1 MNRFNQLIS
10 PRFVYRCLNRLLPW
24 CLGLSVVFLLLG
36 MGLGLFGVPP
46 DYQQGDGFRM
56 IYIHVPTAFLSLGIY
71 SIIFCCS
78 VVYLVW
84 SLKIADI
91 CAKASASVGALYT
104 LMALVSGALWGKPMW
119 GTWWIWDA
127 RLTSELVLLF
137 LYWSYLGLRLSI
149 REEKRAAKAS
159 ALLTIVGMIDIPLI
173 HFSVEWWTTLHQ
185 GATLLKFS
193 KPSIATEMLIP
204 LLIMLA
210 GFSFFYATILC
221 IRMRS
226 ELLKREWRSLWV
238 SEILLNIQ
246 LDTKA

>member
-1 MNRFNQLIS
+1 MIKLHHWIS
-10 PRFVYRCLNRLLPW
+10 PKFVYHIIDWLQPWLL
-24 CLGLSVVFLLLG
+24 VFSIFLMCTG
-36 MGLGLFGVPP
+36 IWLGLFWAPI

-56 IYIHVPTAFLSLGIY
+56 IYIHVPAAFLSLSIY
-71 SIIFCCS
+71 SFMFLCS
-78 VVYLVW
+78 ILSLVW
-84 SLKIADI
+84 QIKIADI
-91 CAKASASVGALYT
+91 CAKASAPIGAAYT
-104 LMALVSGALWGKPMW
+104 LIALLSGALWGKPMW

-159 ALLTIVGMIDIPLI
+159 ALLMIVGMVDVPLV

-185 GATLLKFS
+185 GATLAKFA

-210 GFSFFYATILC
+210 AFTVFYGSVLC
-221 IRMRS
+221 LRMRT
-226 ELLKREWRSLWV
+226 ELLKREWRATW
-238 SEILLNIQ
+238 IQTLL
-246 LDTKA
+246 LRY